1 MVDWRVPADEWDQF
15 REYVKEK
22 NDGLNGYLGREAEKA
37 MREYADADGYGNIED
52 SVDRLVQA
60 TGRTPSDPFKEK
72 NFSNLHQQS
81 TTRVTVCVDE
91 QIKDKFKSTVDQSD
105 DTYGLAFARAIQV
118 RRSGGRADRLE
129 RKLNRVAEDAE
140 PILTKINE
148 DSESDKLGIV
158 DRNTIAICRKLVP
171 GEGAQFT
178 DDDLNTEI
186 HAVAGRGSR
195 ASDPTLERYRELV
208 LDRLGYELHP
218 GVESNPRVDQT
229 VWVPEHVAEEIAPE
243 GVPAEVRRPVEQ
255 LDGDD
260 RVRRIQLV
268 VGRRAANR
276 SSGKVSVP
284 APEINEDILNDA
296 VSRSTTLSLMEN
308 ATLSMPG
315 IQIHQGKKS
324 TSLRLDLED
333 LGEANR
339 ELFEDIM
346 AYRNAD
352 LPSLPDE
359 ITKKTGTDCG
369 EKSSPGSKLD
379 TLAAAGEDAATDGG
393 DPS

>member
-1 MVDWRVPADEWDQF
+1 MVDWRVPADEWDKF
-15 REYVKEK
+15 CEYVKEK
-22 NDGLNGYLGREAEKA
+22 NNGHDGYLGREAEKA
-37 MREYADADGYGNIED
+37 MREYADIDGYGDIED
-52 SVDRLVQA
+52 SLNRLVQA
-60 TGRTPSDPFKEK
+60 TGRTPSDPYKEK
-72 NFSNLHQQS
+72 NSSNLHQQS
-81 TTRVTVCVDE
+81 TTRVTVRVAE
-91 QIKDKFKSTVDQSD
+91 QIKNKFKSVVEESD

-118 RRSGGRADRLE
+118 RRSGGRADRLKQ
-129 RKLNRVAEDAE
+129 KLDRVAEDAE

-171 GEGAQFT
+171 NEGVQFT

-186 HAVAGRGSR
+186 HSVAGRGSR
-195 ASDPTLERYRELV
+195 ASDPTLKRYRELV
-208 LDRLGYELHP
+208 PDRLGYEPHP
-218 GVESNPRVDQT
+218 GVESNPTADQT
-229 VWVPEHVAEEIAPE
+229 VWVPEHVAEELAPE
-243 GVPAEVRRPVEQ
+243 GVPAEARRPVEQ
-255 LDGDD
+255 LDRDD
-260 RVRRIQLV
+260 RIRRIQLV
-268 VGRRAANR
+268 VGRRAANQ

-296 VSRSTTLSLMEN
+296 VSRSTTLSLMKN
-308 ATLSMPG
+308 TTLSTPG
-315 IQIHQGKKS
+315 IQIHQGRKS

-333 LGEANR
+333 LGEANE
-339 ELFEDIM
+339 ELFKDIM

-352 LPSLPDE
+352 LSSLPDE
-359 ITKKTGTDCG
+359 TTEKTGPDCG